1 MWLLV
6 NSQLKAKG
14 FQNTKK
20 AKPMVS
26 KPFLRGHL
34 RNDHDID
41 KPLLTL
47 NQSEMYSAAS
57 PIVIQK
63 EWGCGGTIIHFLQRF
78 CISDKN
84 EDSLGKKN
92 YYLQYLHSVLF
103 TVWQERGQLKI

>member
-20 AKPMVS
+20 AKLMVS

-41 KPLLTL
+41 KPLLTST
-47 NQSEMYSAAS
+47 NQKCTVLKAPSSS
-57 PIVIQK
+57 K
-63 EWGCGGTIIHFLQRF
+63 RNGGAGVQ
-78 CISDKN
+78 
-84 EDSLGKKN
+84 
-92 YYLQYLHSVLF
+92 
-103 TVWQERGQLKI
+103 

>member
-20 AKPMVS
+20 AKLMVS

-63 EWGCGGTIIHFLQRF
+63 EWGCGGTVTHFLQRF

-84 EDSLGKKN
+84 EDSLGKKKITICST
-92 YYLQYLHSVLF
+92 YTQFYLQYGKREVS
-103 TVWQERGQLKI
+103 

>member
-20 AKPMVS
+20 AKLMVS

-47 NQSEMYSAAS
+47 NQSVPPHPHPKGMGVRGYSNTLS
-57 PIVIQK
+57 PK
-63 EWGCGGTIIHFLQRF
+63 
-78 CISDKN
+78 
-84 EDSLGKKN
+84 
-92 YYLQYLHSVLF
+92 VLYF
-103 TVWQERGQLKI
+103 

>member
-1 MWLLV
+1 
-6 NSQLKAKG
+6 
-14 FQNTKK
+14 
-20 AKPMVS
+20 MVS

-63 EWGCGGTIIHFLQRF
+63 EWGCGGTVTHFLQRF

-84 EDSLGKKN
+84 EDSLGKKIICST
-92 YYLQYLHSVLF
+92 YTQFYLQYGKREVS
-103 TVWQERGQLKI
+103 

>member
-1 MWLLV
+1 
-6 NSQLKAKG
+6 
-14 FQNTKK
+14 
-20 AKPMVS
+20 MVS
-26 KPFLRGHL
+26 KPFLQGHL

-63 EWGCGGTIIHFLQRF
+63 EWGCVGTVTHFLQRF

-84 EDSLGKKN
+84 EDSLGKKFTICST
-92 YYLQYLHSVLF
+92 YTQFLVLF